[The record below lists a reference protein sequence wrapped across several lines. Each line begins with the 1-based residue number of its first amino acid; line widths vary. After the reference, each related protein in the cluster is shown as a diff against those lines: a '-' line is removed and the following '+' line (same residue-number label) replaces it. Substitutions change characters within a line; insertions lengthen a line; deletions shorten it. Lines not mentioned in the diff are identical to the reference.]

1 MRVVLVVS
9 LLVACSLAAPAPDKR
24 FIGSIS
30 VLWHSVSHVFNQAKD
45 QFNKL
50 TDGLNSKGTMCT
62 YYSSQSGDLD
72 DAVVVNDQSAAL
84 GTHTCSQSGDL
95 DDAVVVN
102 DQSAAL
108 GTHTFNFDSVVNALI
123 PMIHSDMTEGA
134 CHNVCVGSAATVLG
148 PAAPLAGSV
157 CGDVCKA

>member
-30 VLWHSVSHVFNQAKD
+30 DLWHQAVDSVSHVFNQAKD

-50 TDGLNSKGTMCT
+50 TDGLNI
-62 YYSSQSGDLD
+62 
-72 DAVVVNDQSAAL
+72 
-84 GTHTCSQSGDL
+84 
-95 DDAVVVN
+95 
-102 DQSAAL
+102 
-108 GTHTFNFDSVVNALI
+108 NFDSVVNALI
-123 PMIHSDMTEGA
+123 PMIDSDMTEGA

>member
-30 VLWHSVSHVFNQAKD
+30 DLWHQAVDSVSHVFNQAKD

-72 DAVVVNDQSAAL
+72 DAVVGIWMMQ
-84 GTHTCSQSGDL
+84 C
-95 DDAVVVN
+95 
-102 DQSAAL
+102 
-108 GTHTFNFDSVVNALI
+108 VVNALI
-123 PMIHSDMTEGA
+123 PMIDSDMTEGA

>member
-50 TDGLNSKGTMCT
+50 TDGLNI
-62 YYSSQSGDLD
+62 
-72 DAVVVNDQSAAL
+72 
-84 GTHTCSQSGDL
+84 
-95 DDAVVVN
+95 
-102 DQSAAL
+102 
-108 GTHTFNFDSVVNALI
+108 NFDSVVNALI